1 MSGDLKLLRV
11 GVRMLLD
18 YLRILDEDQK
28 DFEVGCRCKSESIA
42 VDLKALLTQTL
53 TGFPVRV
60 CLKEEVV
67 VVLLPPAISE
77 PPVTDGDSGDSD
89 DPKYF

>member
-28 DFEVGCRCKSESIA
+28 DFEVGCKCKSESIA

-53 TGFPVRV
+53 AGFPVRV
-60 CLKEEVV
+60 CLKEQV

-77 PPVTDGDSGDSD
+77 PPVTDGES

>member
-28 DFEVGCRCKSESIA
+28 DFEVGCKCKSESIA
-42 VDLKALLTQTL
+42 VDLKALLEQTL
-53 TGFPVRV
+53 AGFPVRV
-60 CLKEEVV
+60 CLKEQV

-77 PPVTDGDSGDSD
+77 PPVTDGESD
-89 DPKYF
+89 NPDPK

>member
-28 DFEVGCRCKSESIA
+28 DFEVGCKCKSEAIA
-42 VDLKALLTQTL
+42 EDLKTLLWRTL
-53 TGFPVRV
+53 ADFPVRV
-60 CLKEEVV
+60 VLKDEVV
-67 VVLLPPAISE
+67 VVLLPPVISE
-77 PPVTDGDSGDSD
+77 PPVTDGDSPDSP
-89 DPKYF
+89 DPK